1 MTTYYLLEHRH
12 QFADGAVNMK
22 LIGIYSSLA
31 NAKAALT
38 EVRDQPGFRDSP
50 ESFRI
55 FPRLLDETNWRQPE
69 PILVS
74 GDPETA
80 GAGLAGR
87 PGTPLHLIWQELED
101 ADGRE
106 EIRLVGIYSSEAKAE
121 AALAE
126 VRRQPEFRDH
136 PESLAIYGDA
146 LDEID
151 WREGYVTLAPD
162 ET

>member
-31 NAKAALT
+31 NAKAALRQ
-38 EVRDQPGFRDSP
+38 VRDQPGFRDSL
-50 ESFRI
+50 ENFRI
-55 FPRLLDETNWRQPE
+55 FPRLLDETNWRQPQ

-74 GDPETA
+74 GEPESG

-87 PGTPLHLIWQELED
+87 GGTPLYLIWQELQD
-101 ADGRE
+101 AAGRE
-106 EIRLVGIYSSEAKAE
+106 EVTLIGIYSTEAKAE

-126 VRRQPEFRDH
+126 VRQQPEFRDR
-136 PESLAIYGDA
+136 PESLAIYDDA

-151 WREGYVTLAPD
+151 WREGYVTLTPD
-162 ET
+162 EM